1 MVKEGEMLVAV
12 HFVVVQI
19 YEFAKVPVVNSAV
32 AVVVEAG
39 KETGKEQVGESKNKL
54 VS

>member
-1 MVKEGEMLVAV
+1 MGEMLVAV

-19 YEFAKVPVVNSAV
+19 YEFAKVPVVDPAV

-39 KETGKEQVGESKNKL
+39 KETGKEQVMSQRT
-54 VS
+54 SW

>member
-19 YEFAKVPVVNSAV
+19 YEFAKVPVVDPAV